1 MSTTLVP
8 LSAMFGS
15 LLGGVLA
22 KYGRKKAL
30 IIIDIIGIIGVL
42 LCILSLLTKGITPM
56 YLGRVIIGLTVGLNT
71 TLVPLYIKEMSPSEM
86 SGKTGSFNQL
96 FVTLGVFC
104 TSLFGTTL
112 GDAGK
117 NNRIPALYIMFM
129 FPIVLLVFRTFML
142 LTRYDFETPNYYMI
156 KRNFILAKEVLERLY
171 TKKEARKQLEELK
184 EEIGEGEN

>member
-86 SGKTGSFNQL
+86 SGLTGFFNSHTYNFGIL
-96 FVTLGVFC
+96 FSSLLG
-104 TSLFGTTL
+104 LTL
-112 GDAGK
+112 GDPYK
-117 NNRIPALYIMFM
+117 LTNIPFLYLMLG
-129 FPIVLLVFRTFML
+129 FPILTLLIRIIFLNTVFK
-142 LTRYDFETPNYYMI
+142 YDTP
-156 KRNFILAKEVLERLY
+156 
-171 TKKEARKQLEELK
+171 
-184 EEIGEGEN
+184 